1 MVFFED
7 PMDAFPVTVSDSQ
20 LFRLKTRF
28 EGFFFFFLVVCLSLC
43 LEVSEIFHSAVLANS
58 AESVAV
64 AQSLFTA
71 KWESFSTNCHFSE
84 NTENKMQPS
93 TLHRGGSAKFPGC
106 DVA

>member
-1 MVFFED
+1 M
-7 PMDAFPVTVSDSQ
+7 
-20 LFRLKTRF
+20 
-28 EGFFFFFLVVCLSLC
+28 VVCLSLC

-84 NTENKMQPS
+84 NTENKTQPS
-93 TLHRGGSAKFPGC
+93 TLHRGGSAKFPAVMWPDLSLTLNFYALVGHAGLHIEASS
-106 DVA
+106 VLSP